1 MRSLDFTNNFP
12 LGFSRLAPEPKLLPQ
27 EEVTYAEPVL
37 VPQPPKLHSPK
48 GTMRKPP
55 PTPTETL
62 FQFPDGYGFRGPR
75 DNFGT
80 LRSHQGDAYRRN
92 DGFATT
98 RSVKKVYL

>member
-1 MRSLDFTNNFP
+1 MYTLIY
-12 LGFSRLAPEPKLLPQ
+12 SRLAPEPKLLPQ

-55 PTPTETL
+55 PVPGENI
-62 FQFPDGYGFRGPR
+62 FQFQDGYGGGYRGGPR

-80 LRSHQGDAYRRN
+80 LRSVQNSEAYRRN